1 MRKLSAPVHL
11 GLEYA
16 DIRQVAVALVIV
28 QPVADDECVRHL
40 KAGVV
45 RVYIRLAARGL
56 SNADL
61 EPGKYPYLESS
72 HYAAGYSKGRPLC
85 APVLERAAKKK
96 EQGKKPLFPKFKTS
110 KKK

>member
-1 MRKLSAPVHL
+1 M
-11 GLEYA
+11 
-16 DIRQVAVALVIV
+16 
-28 QPVADDECVRHL
+28 
-40 KAGVV
+40 
-45 RVYIRLAARGL
+45 
-56 SNADL
+56 
-61 EPGKYPYLESS
+61 ESS